1 MGRILVVDD
10 SESVFFFVRREL
22 EKDKHLVER
31 LVAFTE
37 LSSYL
42 RKVHPDLILLDLE
55 MPALTGTAFALF
67 LRRIERQPTRVVI
80 HSSLPAPELKRA
92 ADEVKAVGILPK
104 SADGQRLRDAV
115 KRYLQVSPS
124 ATKDAANS

>member
-1 MGRILVVDD
+1 MARILVVDD

-80 HSSLPAPELKRA
+80 HSSLQAAELRRA
-92 ADEVKAVGILPK
+92 ADEVKAVGILQK

-115 KRYLQVSPS
+115 KKYLGVSPS
-124 ATKDAANS
+124 TTKEAPLS